1 MSKTTNILETSTK
14 DLLKF
19 QMIDTRSATWKKY
32 TNILKQYNCDNP
44 EYAYVLGYLAG
55 LIDGKRQERAKRKK
69 A

>member
-1 MSKTTNILETSTK
+1 MTKRTIHLGENTK
-14 DLLKF
+14 DLLQF
-19 QMIDTRSATWKKY
+19 QIIDTRSATWEEY

>member
-1 MSKTTNILETSTK
+1 MTKTTNILRADTK

-19 QMIDTRSATWKKY
+19 QMIDTRFSTWEEY
-32 TNILKQYNCDNP
+32 TNILKQYRCDNP

>member
-1 MSKTTNILETSTK
+1 MTKTTNILRPDTK
-14 DLLKF
+14 DLLQF
-19 QMIDTRSATWKKY
+19 QIIDTRSATWKEY
-32 TNILKQYNCDNP
+32 TNILKQYNCDYP